1 MLKLNRQYEAKSLK
15 KGFKDL
21 TIDEQAEALC
31 YDALTMPDSLMESK
45 LPESYNEEY
54 YKIIDDLNSRNNLRE
69 DIKRYISLLKRT
81 GCYKD

>member
-21 TIDEQAEALC
+21 TIDEQAEALWEGGV
-31 YDALTMPDSLMESK
+31 TMPDSLMESK

-54 YKIIDDLNSRNNLRE
+54 YKIIDDLNSRNNL
-69 DIKRYISLLKRT
+69 ISL
-81 GCYKD
+81 